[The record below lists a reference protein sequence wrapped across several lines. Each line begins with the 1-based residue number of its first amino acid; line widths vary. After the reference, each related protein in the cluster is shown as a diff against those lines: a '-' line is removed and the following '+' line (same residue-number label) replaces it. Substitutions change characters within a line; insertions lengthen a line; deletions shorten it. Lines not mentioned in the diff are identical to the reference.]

1 MAGMEGGKLSL
12 EWTNFPR
19 FTSAV
24 FRELSDRQ
32 EFSDVTLVCGDGH
45 QVAAHK
51 VMLASCSKF
60 FQGILRQNPH
70 PNPLIYL
77 DAIDPNQLDA
87 LVAFVYTGEVTIA
100 SHELDNF
107 LTAAQKLKVAG
118 LLEEEL
124 GREYEEREVNTPRF
138 VKRELKME
146 QDAVSLDVLT
156 EVDVLGDG
164 DQDEEDDEEEDV
176 NDGEESESEQEDMDE
191 EEMGGDED
199 IEMDKE
205 ANAWVGNEN
214 ELLHVKFDSN
224 QEEEGEEEEKEEV
237 KDVKLKLEEEE
248 RMENLRIEDGE
259 VACKGEVETN
269 KSCLLPKLTI
279 FSKGC
284 S

>member
-1 MAGMEGGKLSL
+1 MAGLEGGRLSL

-24 FRELSDRQ
+24 FRDLADRQ

-87 LVAFVYTGEVTIA
+87 LVTFVYTGEVTIA

-138 VKRELKME
+138 VKK
-146 QDAVSLDVLT
+146 
-156 EVDVLGDG
+156 
-164 DQDEEDDEEEDV
+164 
-176 NDGEESESEQEDMDE
+176 
-191 EEMGGDED
+191 
-199 IEMDKE
+199 K
-205 ANAWVGNEN
+205 
-214 ELLHVKFDSN
+214 
-224 QEEEGEEEEKEEV
+224 
-237 KDVKLKLEEEE
+237 
-248 RMENLRIEDGE
+248 
-259 VACKGEVETN
+259 
-269 KSCLLPKLTI
+269 I
-279 FSKGC
+279 FSLFC
-284 S
+284 SN